1 LRADANDPFGWMLVD
16 PVLDQ
21 GDTFVL
27 LPGIDPEDVLVVVLD
42 VLICCVRDLFRRA
55 WGPASPGDENDQA

>member
-1 LRADANDPFGWMLVD
+1 MLVD